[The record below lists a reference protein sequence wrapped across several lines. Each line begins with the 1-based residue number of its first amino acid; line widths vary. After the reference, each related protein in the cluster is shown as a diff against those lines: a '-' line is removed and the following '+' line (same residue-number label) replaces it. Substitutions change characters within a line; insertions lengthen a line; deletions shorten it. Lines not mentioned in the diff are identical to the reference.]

1 MILSIIS
8 VVALFSIIIFIH
20 EAGHFLAA
28 KRVGI
33 RVENFSLG
41 FGPVLFSKRRG
52 DTVYQIRLLPFG
64 GFVKM
69 AGDEY
74 ESDKQNF
81 EEWEYMGK
89 SPGHRSQVLVA
100 GSLSNLLLAFIMLIP
115 VFMIGVPGYDGTKIG
130 SFVEGL
136 PAERSGLIVGDEV
149 LEVNGVKC
157 REWFNVLTNIR
168 SSIEDN
174 AEKPVELKVKRAGE
188 MLIFSVMPGIFQDEE
203 AGKQEKPVYILGLS
217 PMDKNE
223 RFSLPGAVIR
233 SGKEFRRMVFGIFL
247 ALKMLITR
255 QVSASQL
262 AGPVG
267 IATWGAEL
275 AHHGIGRFL
284 YFVAFI
290 SVNLGIMNL
299 LPVPVFDGGHL
310 VGLAGEKIFRRRP
323 SKKVLEWTGYVGFFL
338 IIGLAL
344 FVTYNDVMR
353 LLENMVKNK

>member
-8 VVALFSIIIFIH
+8 VIALFSIIILIH
-20 EAGHFLAA
+20 EAGHFFAA

-33 RVENFSLG
+33 RVEKFSLG
-41 FGPVLFSKRRG
+41 FGPKLFSVKKG
-52 DTVYQIRLLPFG
+52 DTLYQVCLLPFG

-74 ESDKQNF
+74 ESDKNNF

-100 GSLSNLLLAFIMLIP
+100 GSLNNLLLAFVLLIP

-136 PAERSGLIVGDEV
+136 PAETSGLMVGDEV

-157 REWFNVLTNIR
+157 SEWFNVLMNIR
-168 SSIEDN
+168 GSIEED
-174 AEKPVELKVKRAGE
+174 AKKPVSLKVKRDGE
-188 MLIFSVMPGIFQDEE
+188 ILTFSVMPGFFADQE
-203 AGKQEKPVYILGLS
+203 AAEREKPVYILGIS

-223 RFSLPGAVIR
+223 RYSLPGAIVR
-233 SGKEFRRMVFGIFL
+233 AGKEFRKMIYGIFL
-247 ALKMLITR
+247 ALKMLFTR

-290 SVNLGIMNL
+290 SVNLGIVNL
-299 LPVPVFDGGHL
+299 MPVPVFDGGHL
-310 VGLAGEKIFRRRP
+310 LGLAGERVLRRRP

-353 LLENMVKNK
+353 LVENMVKNK